1 MNREVLIAILPD
13 LRRYCY
19 SLTGSSAD
27 ADDLVQSVLEK
38 ILRKPVPTDI
48 PILKWA
54 FRVCSNMW
62 IDEYRARQVRNN
74 AVEEQ
79 LHQTSISTPESN
91 NEMTMQLDE
100 TLKQVQLALAEL
112 APEQRQIISLVA
124 MRGMS
129 YQEVA
134 DILQIPTGTVMS
146 RLGRARVQ
154 LTQHMLLLEQ
164 KGRLG

>member
-1 MNREVLIAILPD
+1 MNRKVLGEILPD

-19 SLTGSSAD
+19 SLTGSIAD

-38 ILRKPVPTDI
+38 ILRKPVPAEV
-48 PILKWA
+48 PVLKWA

-74 AVEEQ
+74 AVDNE
-79 LHQTSISTPESN
+79 LHQATAAIDSEA
-91 NEMTMQLDE
+91 TMQLDE

-112 APEQRQIISLVA
+112 EPEQRQILALIAV
-124 MRGMS
+124 RGMS

-154 LTQHMLLLEQ
+154 LTKQMLLLEQ
-164 KGRLG
+164 KGRLA

>member
-1 MNREVLIAILPD
+1 MNREVIVAILPD

-19 SLTGSSAD
+19 SLTGSVAD

-38 ILRKPVPTDI
+38 ILRKPAPADVPV
-48 PILKWA
+48 LKWA
-54 FRVCSNMW
+54 FRICSNMW

-74 AVEEQ
+74 AVDNELEQ
-79 LHQTSISTPESN
+79 ATLAVDSEATI
-91 NEMTMQLDE
+91 QLDE
-100 TLKQVQLALAEL
+100 TLKQVQLALAQLE
-112 APEQRQIISLVA
+112 PEQRQIISLIA

-134 DILQIPTGTVMS
+134 NILQIPTGTVMS

-164 KGRLG
+164 KGRLV